1 MLYSFFLVILRRL
14 NFIFRRFGTLCSI
27 FIAGVSRNET
37 VEVFIWEN
45 VWLENSLSQSDGGG
59 EEGWVSEYR
68 NRQWRAR
75 TTSGGQSKY
84 VREKWRY
91 IGARKGSRKMV
102 EIKVP
107 CFRWLSS
114 FFKCMQKGF
123 TGFA

>member
-75 TTSGGQSKY
+75 TTSGGQSK
-84 VREKWRY
+84 VRPSSLFMLCGC
-91 IGARKGSRKMV
+91 IFSSVASLMSRSV
-102 EIKVP
+102 
-107 CFRWLSS
+107 FY
-114 FFKCMQKGF
+114 QKEVLHPVV
-123 TGFA
+123 